1 MPKPPAIVAKD
12 RQSYAQAAA
21 RGASVGKGG
30 KGKGKMHVQAA
41 HPPAVPRPPAP
52 PLTPTEDVAPL
63 VRGSKSWKK
72 AKTLELQCKESML
85 ANAMVFDARSV
96 GFLQQQVEGIRLELR
111 EAQPIHRR
119 IAGVTDALTKSRK
132 RHILAASALAEAVAA
147 ERAAG
152 EKSLE
157 LEAELR
163 RLHSLQ
169 AQASEAALQ
178 GEGEEDDL
186 DGEMESPFHP
196 VQEDV
201 YAAPEAHWQR
211 PPAIPVAPP
220 RSPFGPHVVLPPPPP
235 PAQPPSPFAAQH
247 MTDDIWGFKVE
258 IEQMRPQLSQHGAQL
273 AHLTAGMTEL
283 QALLRQT
290 LAAYVKH
297 SDQAAVPQPAGGFP
311 QPSQAPPGRTDSVV
325 VLESPCLISATIPC
339 GPAADLAQSQ
349 LALCVGTA
357 IAQGVQAEAPASAMA
372 ARQVRAVDCLSP
384 PRPKR
389 GDRSR
394 SPLRSAT
401 PLVVVPGLPA
411 APLPVGASWEG
422 PHGGFCE
429 EEFPP
434 ERL

>member
-1 MPKPPAIVAKD
+1 MCCATGKPPLPHALRRRGEKGASPTWHRQARRARAVHRRVCRRFEAGEHILRPRLEAAVASLSSHHGSRPPKAALEALCPCGEDSFSAGSLATMAWVCGACGQSNWIHKWLCRGCRSHQALWTTMPKPPAIVAKD

-30 KGKGKMHVQAA
+30 KGKGKMQVQAA

-169 AQASEAALQ
+169 AQA
-178 GEGEEDDL
+178 
-186 DGEMESPFHP
+186 
-196 VQEDV
+196 
-201 YAAPEAHWQR
+201 
-211 PPAIPVAPP
+211 
-220 RSPFGPHVVLPPPPP
+220 
-235 PAQPPSPFAAQH
+235 PPS
-247 MTDDIWGFKVE
+247 
-258 IEQMRPQLSQHGAQL
+258 
-273 AHLTAGMTEL
+273 
-283 QALLRQT
+283 
-290 LAAYVKH
+290 
-297 SDQAAVPQPAGGFP
+297 
-311 QPSQAPPGRTDSVV
+311 
-325 VLESPCLISATIPC
+325 
-339 GPAADLAQSQ
+339 
-349 LALCVGTA
+349 
-357 IAQGVQAEAPASAMA
+357 
-372 ARQVRAVDCLSP
+372 
-384 PRPKR
+384 
-389 GDRSR
+389 
-394 SPLRSAT
+394 
-401 PLVVVPGLPA
+401 
-411 APLPVGASWEG
+411 
-422 PHGGFCE
+422 FCKWQ
-429 EEFPP
+429 
-434 ERL
+434 